1 MAKKVQRAWFT
12 EIVNGDTNLALV
24 EKTSRTVDGVTD
36 EWKAITEAGLKVTM
50 ELTYVDSDLT
60 SPASTWSDISSRYH
74 KSIVD
79 KVIGMGYRDP
89 RNKDLQSAE
98 YFEALYL
105 KGEKRAKKMARS
117 HYYEGS
123 GRIIPQDF

>member
-24 EKTSRTVDGVTD
+24 EKTSRTVDGITD

-50 ELTYVDSDLT
+50 ELTYVDADLT
-60 SPASTWSDISSRYH
+60 TPASTWSDISSRYH

-79 KVIGMGYRDP
+79 KVIAMGYRDP

>member
-12 EIVNGDTNLALV
+12 EIVGGDTVLCLV
-24 EKTSRTVDGVTD
+24 EKTPRTVDGIKD
-36 EWKAITEAGLKVTM
+36 EWQAVKETGLKIVVEYTG
-50 ELTYVDSDLT
+50 TDANLT
-60 SPASTWSDISSRYH
+60 SPTSTFNDINERYH

-79 KVIGMGYRDP
+79 KVIAMGYRDP

-98 YFEALYL
+98 YFETLYL

-117 HYYEGS
+117 HYHKGS

>member
-12 EIVNGDTNLALV
+12 DITTGDTKVAIV
-24 EKTSRTVDGVTD
+24 EKTAKTVDGVTS
-36 EWKAITEAGLKVTM
+36 EWQAVTESGLAFSIEYTGVNADL
-50 ELTYVDSDLT
+50 ESPSDT
-60 SPASTWSDISSRYH
+60 FGDIAERYH

-79 KVIGMGYRDP
+79 KAIAMGYRDP

-98 YFEALYL
+98 YFEGLYL

-117 HYYEGS
+117 RYYEGS
-123 GRIIPQDF
+123 GRIVPQDF